1 VTRPLDLA
9 LFALYT
15 ACSVVGLIVIK
26 SWLGVAR
33 LSVAGGELFAKP
45 VLMAAVGA
53 CLYVFSFAI
62 WLAILAR
69 NELSSAYPVAIG
81 LTLVFSTVLARV
93 TLGETLSPVRIL
105 GIAVVFAGIWLVT
118 RA

>member
-1 VTRPLDLA
+1 MSRPLDVA
-9 LFALYT
+9 LFILYT

-26 SWLGVAR
+26 SWLSVAR
-33 LSVAGGELFAKP
+33 LSVVGGAFFAKP
-45 VLMAAVGA
+45 VLMAAFGA
-53 CLYVFSFAI
+53 CLYILSFAI

-81 LTLVFSTVLARV
+81 LTLVFSTLLARF
-93 TLGETLSPVRIL
+93 TLGETLSPARVL
-105 GIAVVFAGIWLVT
+105 GIGVVFAGIWLVT